1 MSDTNLQ
8 DIFDNFDY
16 VPNDYD
22 DLESIAFA
30 ESLTSESVVGSI
42 RNDNSALNYDI
53 EMPFLFN
60 NANFERARSRIEED
74 ENNDIFLLKDINDI
88 DTEVEVNTSTISI
101 FDSESTTLGS
111 TDGNEYFVMD
121 TTNAS
126 ESLSE
131 CPILDIN
138 NNDQIEDNTIQQQE
152 DLATEYKRQRRRTTD
167 NEKKILENLFNFDS
181 FSEDMAVEVLR
192 QLQDFSN
199 DWDMQRVRIYWNNHH
214 KQT

>member
-16 VPNDYD
+16 VPNDYN

-42 RNDNSALNYDI
+42 GSDNSALNYDI

-138 NNDQIEDNTIQQQE
+138 NSSIQCCSSHSE
-152 DLATEYKRQRRRTTD
+152 RQRP
-167 NEKKILENLFNFDS
+167 LS
-181 FSEDMAVEVLR
+181 
-192 QLQDFSN
+192 QLIGAWEINPEIFQKAQTKN
-199 DWDMQRVRIYWNNHH
+199 DLSTI
-214 KQT
+214 